1 MDKIVIASV
10 LKPLKDSRAY
20 YKFGLSLR
28 ETNKYRVNIIG
39 FSSKNEPQEGNI
51 SFHPL
56 LEKGRKSTKRML
68 AGFRF
73 LLKLLAIRPKLVIIT
88 TYELLPF
95 AVLAKKLMGFRLIY
109 DIQENYVMNLDNNPS
124 LSGFKKS
131 LFAFFI
137 GKTERLFMSA
147 VDHFLLAEKSYLKE
161 FTLPGPSTVFENTY
175 FENIKKTVKTNLS
188 DISELRFLISGTI
201 TEVYGI
207 KDALEW
213 FLEILKTFPSAQL
226 HIIGHCT
233 LPDFGE
239 KLRTLSDGHPEI
251 RLEIEE
257 HPVAYQRIL
266 EAYKKAD
273 LILLPYQQTPSIR
286 HKIPSKMYEAM
297 ALGKPMIYTPNA
309 AWQKLTME
317 INAGFPL
324 DFKDL
329 NHASENL
336 RTVLQNDFFIS
347 QMPASA
353 SWKFHE
359 KRFLNL
365 IQNLLEERL
374 KNR

>member
-28 ETNKYRVNIIG
+28 ETNKYKVNIIG

-51 SFHPL
+51 RFHPL
-56 LEKGRKSTKRML
+56 FGKGRKSPKRLL
-68 AGFRF
+68 AG
-73 LLKLLAIRPKLVIIT
+73 LKFFWRLIDIRPKLVIIT

-95 AVLAKKLMGFRLIY
+95 AALAKKILGFSLIY
-109 DIQENYVMNLDNNPS
+109 DIQENYVMNLGNNPG
-124 LSGFKKS
+124 LSGWKKS
-131 LFAFFI
+131 LLAFFI
-137 GKTERLFMSA
+137 EKTERLFMPA

-161 FTLPGPSTVFENTY
+161 FILPGPSTVFENTY
-175 FENIKKTVKTNLS
+175 LENINKTVKTNLS
-188 DISELRFLISGTI
+188 DNSELRFLISGTI

-213 FLEILKTFPSAQL
+213 FLEILKTFPSAKL

-239 KLRTLSDGHPEI
+239 KLRILSDGHHEI
-251 RLEIEE
+251 NLEIE
-257 HPVAYQRIL
+257 HQPIAYPRIL
-266 EAYKKAD
+266 ESYKKAD
-273 LILLPYQQTPSIR
+273 IILLPYHQLPSIQ
-286 HKIPSKMYEAM
+286 HKIPSKMFEAM
-297 ALGKPMIYTPNA
+297 ALGKPILYSPNPF
-309 AWQKLTME
+309 WTNLTVE
-317 INAGFPL
+317 NNSGFPM

-329 NHASENL
+329 KNASENL
-336 RTVLQNDFFIS
+336 MAVLKNDFFIS
-347 QMPASA
+347 QIPASA

-365 IQNLLEERL
+365 VQSLLGGS
-374 KNR
+374 